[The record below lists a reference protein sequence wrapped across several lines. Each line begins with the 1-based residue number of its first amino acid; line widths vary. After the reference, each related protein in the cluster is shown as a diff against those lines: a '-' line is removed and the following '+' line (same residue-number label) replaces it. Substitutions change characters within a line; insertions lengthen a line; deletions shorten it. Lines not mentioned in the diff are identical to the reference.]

1 MKEKYAELVLLLV
14 GIFWGF
20 GYIAVDLLVDKMGA
34 FTLIGMRF
42 LIASVFLGLI
52 YYKRLR
58 LKEKE
63 LFKVTIVGAALFIAF
78 AFQTIAMTQ
87 TSTTNVSFI
96 TGTNVIFVPVI
107 AFVLSK
113 AKLEVKNLV
122 AAVLA
127 VIGLSFLTGGL
138 SEFQSGDI
146 LALLCAFFFAL
157 HIALIGKYAS
167 DVDIVKLAIW
177 QMFICAMISFVV
189 AFVSGEAVIES
200 VRTVNVK
207 LMLFTGIVPSAL
219 CFLGQ
224 NIGLKYTSEAKGS
237 LILNTESLWG
247 AIFAIILLGEDFSIS
262 LVFAAILMV
271 SAILIDE
278 INIKELK

>member
-1 MKEKYAELVLLLV
+1 MKERYAEIVLLLV

-20 GYIAVDLLVDKMGA
+20 GYIAVDLLVDSMGA

-42 LIASVFLGLI
+42 LIASIFLGLI
-52 YYKRLR
+52 YFKRLK

-63 LFKVTIVGAALFIAF
+63 FIKVTIVGCALFIAF

-113 AKLEVKNLV
+113 AKLEMKNLV

-127 VIGLSFLTGGL
+127 VVGLSFLTGGL

-157 HIALIGKYAS
+157 HIALIGKFAS
-167 DVDIVKLAIW
+167 DIDIIKLAIW
-177 QMFICAMISFVV
+177 QMFICSMISFVV
-189 AFVSGEAVIES
+189 AVLSGETVIS
-200 VRTVNVK
+200 SIQTVDVK

-278 INIKELK
+278 INLKELR